1 MNFNPVFASK
11 DQSFDAAFESSGS
24 FFESE
29 WGNIQ
34 PVTEYVGG
42 DPYMGDY
49 TVVPQMDPQVLET
62 AGKIMLEDVT
72 VREVP
77 VFRVSNNSGGTTVY
91 IAKEV

>member
-1 MNFNPVFASK
+1 MKIEGRILELPRITAIVSTATQLS
-11 DQSFDAAFESSGS
+11 
-24 FFESE
+24 
-29 WGNIQ
+29 GNIGAK
-34 PVTEYVGG
+34 TINVGG

>member
-24 FFESE
+24 SFESE

-34 PVTEYVGG
+34 HVTEYVGG
-42 DPYMGDY
+42 DPYMGEY

-62 AGKIMLEDVT
+62 AGKIMLDDVT
-72 VREVP
+72 VSEVP